1 MTGRVEVL
9 STLGMPGFIK
19 SENGISAFFYASQVP
34 SQDAKGLA
42 VGQLVTF
49 EIETGTPP
57 HAVNISVEKKHYTPH
72 GTEKRPQSIRYVGFE
87 QQGNV
92 RVYRFERPSSSGE
105 MQTAVVSS
113 DLALFTAHHVGL
125 QDGPALCQR
134 LAVAELD
141 RLSPETQAPVQR
153 SITKQDLLAHLADRA
168 APPKKRPGGWS
179 TSATARAVGHA
190 WRGTKPRTSPSNPK
204 S

>member
-9 STLGMPGFIK
+9 SSLGMPGFIK
-19 SENGISAFFYASQVP
+19 ADNGISAFFYSSQVP

-49 EIETGTPP
+49 EIETGSPP

-72 GTEKRPQSIRYVGFE
+72 GAEKRPQSIRYVGFE

-92 RVYRFERPSSSGE
+92 RLYRFERPLSSGE
-105 MQTAVVSS
+105 IQTAVVSS
-113 DLALFTAHHVGL
+113 DLTLFVTHHVGL

-141 RLSPETQAPVQR
+141 RVGPHEQAPVEH
-153 SITKQDLLAHLADRA
+153 SITKQDLLAHLANRA
-168 APPKKRPGGWS
+168 VPSRKRPGGWS
-179 TSATARAVGHA
+179 TAAGARTTNSP
-190 WRGTKPRTSPSNPK
+190 WRGAKPRSGDKRS
-204 S
+204 